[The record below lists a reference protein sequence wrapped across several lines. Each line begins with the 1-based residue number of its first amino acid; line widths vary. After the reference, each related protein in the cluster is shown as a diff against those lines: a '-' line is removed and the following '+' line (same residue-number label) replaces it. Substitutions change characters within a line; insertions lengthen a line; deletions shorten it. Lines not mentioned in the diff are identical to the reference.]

1 MITFIGILTAIWVIS
16 MLFIWLVYERW
27 EDLDG

>member
-1 MITFIGILTAIWVIS
+1 MITFIGILAVIWVIS
-16 MLFIWLVYERW
+16 ILFIWLVHENW